1 MAYLIL
7 ASFFSA
13 SVALLFKYSE
23 SKGFNRFVVATINY
37 IAGFFVSLIIVISKG
52 IFLTK
57 GIKINKFLN
66 EFGAVLKTGGVL
78 SPGSSIVWAIIV
90 GVVAGIFFFVAF
102 IFYQKSVKENGV
114 ATTGTVRSLNVLIP
128 MTLSMVLWLEI
139 PNMWQW
145 FGIGIAVFSIVL
157 FSLSSIKELK
167 RKLHSSLY
175 LFYIT
180 GGTSQFL
187 NKLYQKYGIVEYRS
201 IFLLVVFFVA
211 SLIGVS
217 ILIKNRVKIRKSEI
231 VVGFFVGL
239 SNLFQ
244 NSLMILSFSIIKSS
258 VAFPIFSAMSI
269 FILNVGGWLIFKE
282 YLSKIKIFAIVLAI
296 LSIFLISLR

>member
-1 MAYLIL
+1 MVFLIL
-7 ASFFSA
+7 ASCLSA
-13 SVALLFKYSE
+13 SIAILFKYSE
-23 SKGFNRFVVATINY
+23 SKGFNRFIVATINY
-37 IAGFFVSLIIVISKG
+37 IAGFFISLIIVISKG
-52 IFLTK
+52 IFPTK
-57 GIKINKFLN
+57 EINPEIFLK
-66 EFGAVLKTGGVL
+66 EFSDVLKTGEIL

-90 GVVAGIFFFVAF
+90 GIIAGIFFFVAF

-128 MTLSMVLWLEI
+128 MALSMILWLEI

-145 FGIGIAVFSIVL
+145 FGIALAVFSIVL

-211 SLIGVS
+211 SLIGIS
-217 ILIKNRVKIRKSEI
+217 ILVKSRAKIKWGEVI
-231 VVGFFVGL
+231 VGFLVGL

-258 VAFPIFSAMSI
+258 VAFPLFSAMTI
-269 FILNVGGWLIFKE
+269 FILNIWGVLIFKE
-282 YLSKIKIFAIVLAI
+282 YLSKVKIFAIVLAI